1 MEHEEEVTARER
13 FVESIRY
20 LHGCGGTESELP
32 KLVEAFADAVC
43 NCPDYDCG
51 GAESKFYE
59 TEHKECR
66 AALLKECGLGE

>member
-1 MEHEEEVTARER
+1 MKVIAISHPG
-13 FVESIRY
+13 Y
-20 LHGCGGTESELP
+20 LNA
-32 KLVEAFADAVC
+32 KRQAIEAFADAVC
-43 NCPDYDCG
+43 NCPDSDCG